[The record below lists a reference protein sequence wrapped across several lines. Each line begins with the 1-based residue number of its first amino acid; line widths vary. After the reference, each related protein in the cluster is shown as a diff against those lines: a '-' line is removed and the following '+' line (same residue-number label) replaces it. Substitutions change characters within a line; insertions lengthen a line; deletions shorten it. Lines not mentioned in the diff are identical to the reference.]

1 MAEIVIDW
9 NMLYIRSLTSPEQ
22 RVLRQGQH
30 HATTRLARRARMVLL
45 SANGWSVPAIAAL
58 IHCCRRTVRKW
69 LHAFLE
75 QGLAGLV
82 GKTMGRPSQV
92 TSPSSLSATSL
103 PLSQP
108 LRLVPAI
115 ELTVSEIR
123 RLLNRVVWPQEPAPE
138 HALHWSAY
146 RRYKQA
152 LAKQSH
158 YRKRGVVPPPFQQ
171 LRL

>member
-1 MAEIVIDW
+1 
-9 NMLYIRSLTSPEQ
+9 MLYIRSLTSPEQ
-22 RVLRQGQH
+22 RVLRQVQH
-30 HATTRLARRARMVLL
+30 HATTSLAGRARIVLL
-45 SANGWSVPAIAAL
+45 SANGWSVPAIAEL

-82 GKTMGRPSQV
+82 GQPVGRPSQAS
-92 TSPSSLSATSL
+92 SPSSLSATSL
-103 PLSQP
+103 PSP
-108 LRLVPAI
+108 APSRLVPVI
-115 ELTVSEIR
+115 GLTVPEIR
-123 RLLNRVVWPQEPAPE
+123 RLFNRVLWPQEPAPA
-138 HALHWSAY
+138 HALHWSLS

-158 YRKRGVVPPPFQQ
+158 YRRRGATPPPFQQ

>member
-1 MAEIVIDW
+1 
-9 NMLYIRSLTSPEQ
+9 MLYIRSLTSPEQ
-22 RVLRQGQH
+22 RVLRQVQH
-30 HATTRLARRARMVLL
+30 HATTSLAGRARMVLL
-45 SANGWSVPAIAAL
+45 SASGWSVPAIAGL

-82 GKTMGRPSQV
+82 GKPVGRPSQAS
-92 TSPSSLSATSL
+92 SPSSLSATSL
-103 PLSQP
+103 PVSHP
-108 LRLVPAI
+108 WRLVPAI
-115 ELTVSEIR
+115 EVTVPEIR

-138 HALHWSAY
+138 HAFHWSAY

-158 YRKRGVVPPPFQQ
+158 FRKRGVIPPPFQQ